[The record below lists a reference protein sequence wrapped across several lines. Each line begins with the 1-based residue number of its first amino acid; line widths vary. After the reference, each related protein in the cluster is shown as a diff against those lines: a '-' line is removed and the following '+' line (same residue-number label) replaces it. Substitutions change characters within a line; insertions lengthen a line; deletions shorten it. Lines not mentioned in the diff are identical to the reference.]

1 MNVPVTI
8 PSKPSEIDIH
18 ESKSWDRAREFI
30 QVSSKFEQCKLYAQ
44 AMCGIELR
52 ALQKR
57 EGLTHGGSRKV
68 AEETKLAFSDVVK
81 LELGI
86 SYGHARRLMEMGDAL
101 RKRFKKLPGLK
112 DFEVRTLSIGDL
124 DTDAAKTLDNAV
136 RKITD
141 GRTQFDLLK
150 ELGVYKAA
158 KSLGGGAR
166 DGSSKSASGPEAA
179 LALQRQLAD
188 ADWAHIE
195 QLLRAYASKFLV
207 LDDPAC
213 QAQVSV
219 LESHLGF
226 RKRWLAKPRAERNP
240 EEIEAIV
247 AKSNSVAPE
256 STAK

>member
-1 MNVPVTI
+1 MNVPATTT
-8 PSKPSEIDIH
+8 SKPSEIDIH

-44 AMCGIELR
+44 AMCGMELR
-52 ALQKR
+52 SLQKR
-57 EGLTHGGSRKV
+57 EGMTAGGVRKASDDV
-68 AEETKLAFSDVVK
+68 KLSFADVVK

-124 DTDAAKTLDNAV
+124 DVDASKTLDNAV

-158 KSLGGGAR
+158 KSVGGGAR
-166 DGSSKSASGPEAA
+166 EASSKSTTGPEAA

-195 QLLRAYASKFLV
+195 KLLRAYATKFLV

-213 QAQVSV
+213 QAQLSV

-240 EEIEAIV
+240 EEIDAIV
-247 AKSNSVAPE
+247 AKSISVVAD